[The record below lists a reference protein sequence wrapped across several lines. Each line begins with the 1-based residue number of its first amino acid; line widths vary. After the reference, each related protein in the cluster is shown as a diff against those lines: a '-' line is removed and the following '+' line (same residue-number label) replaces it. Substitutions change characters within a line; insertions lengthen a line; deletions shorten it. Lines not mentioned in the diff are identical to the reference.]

1 MHSVTSI
8 LVSAAVAA
16 IAVSTPAA
24 AHHSFAIYDMQQNV
38 EFHGVVANIKLRN
51 PHMAMTLTAKD
62 ADGKEQTIEFVEGAP
77 ANMLARL
84 GLRPEHVKVGQE
96 ITAIGAPRHD
106 NPNAWFLKAII
117 LPDGT
122 RFNALQSP
130 NQQR

>member
-1 MHSVTSI
+1 MKRI
-8 LVSAAVAA
+8 LSFTLVATAAAA
-16 IAVSTPAA
+16 PVA
-24 AHHSFAIYDMQQNV
+24 AHHSFAIYDMQQDV
-38 EFHGVVANIKLRN
+38 EFHGVVASIKLRN
-51 PHMAMTLTAKD
+51 PHMAMTLTVVGAN
-62 ADGKEQTIEFVEGAP
+62 GEQQTIDFVEGAP

>member
-1 MHSVTSI
+1 MKRLSSI
-8 LVSAAVAA
+8 LLGAFTAAAA
-16 IAVSTPAA
+16 TSAA
-24 AHHSFAIYDMQQNV
+24 AHHSFAIYDMQQDV
-38 EFHGVVANIKLRN
+38 EFHGVISNIKLRN
-51 PHMAMTLTAKD
+51 PHMAMTLTTTG
-62 ADGKEQTIEFVEGAP
+62 ADGKQQTIEFVEGAP

-122 RFNALQSP
+122 RFNALQTP